1 MDDSTQ
7 TITRERIAGFL
18 LGVGLGTAI
27 GFFLQK
33 PGEDRARGPKRERNR
48 AAEEPPDG
56 FRIHELVPQSSRS
69 SPGF

>member
-7 TITRERIAGFL
+7 IITRERITGFL
-18 LGVGLGTAI
+18 LGVGVGTAI

-33 PGEDRARGPKRERNR
+33 PNEDGARGPKRERNP
-48 AAEEPPDG
+48 ATEEPGD
-56 FRIHELVPQSSRS
+56 FRVYQMGPQSSRS

>member
-1 MDDSTQ
+1 MDDYIQ

-27 GFFLQK
+27 GLFLQK
-33 PGEDRARGPKRERNR
+33 PDEDRARGLKGEGNPAHEQ
-48 AAEEPPDG
+48 PGG
-56 FRIHELVPQSSRS
+56 FRVHDMVAESSRS

>member
-1 MDDSTQ
+1 MDGSTQ

-18 LGVGLGTAI
+18 LGVGVGTAI

-33 PGEDRARGPKRERNR
+33 PDEDRARGPKRERNP
-48 AAEEPPDG
+48 ADQQPGG
-56 FRIHELVPQSSRS
+56 FRVHELVPQPSRS

>member
-33 PGEDRARGPKRERNR
+33 PGENRTRGSKRERNP
-48 AAEEPPDG
+48 AYEQPGG
-56 FRIHELVPQSSRS
+56 FRVHEMLVHSSRS